1 VPQVTATP
9 ATVYLHCRDARC
21 SGYNQQ
27 EVAGYR
33 EESVQTFG
41 ENGGD
46 GIFTNFPERSI
57 VSFHAAGEKD
67 ELAGIVACPGC
78 GQSREVS
85 GDPRPQYQAMSGH
98 DPMGLVGGIQFS
110 PNQVSTVQDAEL
122 AELKAQVAKLAA
134 ALGEKED

>member
-1 VPQVTATP
+1 MPQVTVTP
-9 ATVYLHCRDARC
+9 ATVFLHCRDARC
-21 SGYNQQ
+21 PGYNQQ
-27 EVAGYR
+27 EVAGVR

-41 ENGGD
+41 DNGGD
-46 GIFTNFPERSI
+46 GIFTNFPERST
-57 VSFHAAGEKD
+57 VAFRADDVED
-67 ELAGIVACPGC
+67 VACPGC

-85 GDPRPQYQAMSGH
+85 GDPRPQYQAISGH

-110 PNQVSTVQDAEL
+110 PNLVNTQQDAEL